1 MGGGGAG
8 QRLCFWVAPRGAH
21 SHQRELKPMR
31 ISFSSDFYVLE
42 ELTRISAN

>member
-21 SHQRELKPMR
+21 SHQRELKL
-31 ISFSSDFYVLE
+31 IKCGHDHSFGLE